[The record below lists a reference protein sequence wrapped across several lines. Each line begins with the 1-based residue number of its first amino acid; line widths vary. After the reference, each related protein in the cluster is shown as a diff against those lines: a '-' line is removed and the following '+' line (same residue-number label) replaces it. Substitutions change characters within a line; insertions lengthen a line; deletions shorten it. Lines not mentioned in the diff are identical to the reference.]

1 MIAVDVCNLPATG
14 GSTFVLIAG
23 LFLLVA
29 GVIVARWVR
38 QSAGRLSVVVAPL
51 VLLGGLVVAP
61 QVADPCAPATTTV
74 PSATTTVP
82 SATTTV
88 PSATTTVPSATTTT
102 TSVVGAALT
111 PTFGTTTA
119 TANGFTV
126 QINNYD
132 PSYEW
137 AGTAT
142 ASGSV
147 VVSGTGLVTVTGV
160 AAGTSSTATI
170 TTTRTGYTGGTATV
184 EGALYNVGQ
193 AGPGGGIIFYV
204 DMTRAVGSRY
214 FEAAPVGAEVQR
226 SWATDANQ
234 SLAVVGADGTAI
246 GTGELNTEDIVNQ
259 LGNEAATSAAVYCSD
274 LVFGGQSDWF
284 LPSIN
289 ELGRM
294 YANLYSANPPLGG
307 FLAFYYWSSSE
318 YPNYYDDDAWGLI
331 FSQTYERNF
340 LKSGTAGSVRPV
352 RAF

>member
-1 MIAVDVCNLPATG
+1 MTAT
-14 GSTFVLIAG
+14 S
-23 LFLLVA
+23 LL
-29 GVIVARWVR
+29 
-38 QSAGRLSVVVAPL
+38 
-51 VLLGGLVVAP
+51 
-61 QVADPCAPATTTV
+61 
-74 PSATTTVP
+74 
-82 SATTTV
+82 
-88 PSATTTVPSATTTT
+88 
-102 TSVVGAALT
+102 AALT

-119 TANGFTV
+119 TADGFTV
-126 QINNYD
+126 QIVNYD
-132 PSYEW
+132 DAYEW

-147 VVSGTGLVTVTGV
+147 AISGSGLVTVTGV
-160 AAGTSSTATI
+160 AANTSSTATI

-226 SWATDANQ
+226 TWATGGNQ

-246 GTGELNTEDIVNQ
+246 GTGAQNTIDIVNQ

-284 LPSIN
+284 LPSIY

-331 FSQTYERNF
+331 FSQTYDRNF